1 MIAPYLTYGWFP
13 VGSQPNVKYEYK
25 RKEKMCVLGALNSEY
40 FIYAFTDW
48 LNGDVFKVF
57 LQRLVYKFGKLV
69 IVIDQG
75 PYHTSADM
83 QKSYQENKEHLHI
96 VYFPS
101 YSPELDPI
109 EQSWRAAKKWLAI
122 RYWENKRE
130 LKRQLITA
138 FEEGI
143 TMVPIYEYLR
153 T

>member
-13 VGSQPNVKYEYK
+13 VGSHPNVKYEYK
-25 RKEKMCVLGALNSEY
+25 RKEKICVLGALNSEY

-69 IVIDQG
+69 AVIDQ
-75 PYHTSADM
+75 
-83 QKSYQENKEHLHI
+83 KNKEHLHV

-109 EQSWRAAKKWLAI
+109 EQSRRAAKKWLAI
-122 RYWENKRE
+122 RYWENKSE